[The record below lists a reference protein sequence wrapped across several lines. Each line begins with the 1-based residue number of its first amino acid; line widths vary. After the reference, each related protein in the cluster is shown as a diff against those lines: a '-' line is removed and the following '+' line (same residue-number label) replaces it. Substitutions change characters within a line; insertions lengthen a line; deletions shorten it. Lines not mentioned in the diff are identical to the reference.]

1 MVSVKV
7 NVLGVERTNAVG
19 VPAPSSRLVSQS
31 RLAAPSSRFVSRLG
45 APSSRI
51 VSRLGVPSS
60 RIVSRHGDPSSTYLV
75 SRHQQLPEVITVA
88 EFVPLYQPSMTPP
101 EV

>member
-19 VPAPSSRLVSQS
+19 VAAPSSRLVSQS

-51 VSRLGVPSS
+51 VS
-60 RIVSRHGDPSSTYLV
+60 
-75 SRHQQLPEVITVA
+75 HQKLPEVITVA
-88 EFVPLYQPSMTPP
+88 EFVPLYQPSMTRP

>member
-45 APSSRI
+45 APSSRT
-51 VSRLGVPSS
+51 VS
-60 RIVSRHGDPSSTYLV
+60 
-75 SRHQQLPEVITVA
+75 HQKLPEVITVA
-88 EFVPLYQPSMTPP
+88 EFVPLYQPSMTRP

>member
-19 VPAPSSRLVSQS
+19 VAAPSSRIVS
-31 RLAAPSSRFVSRLG
+31 RLGAPSSRFVSRLG

-51 VSRLGVPSS
+51 VS
-60 RIVSRHGDPSSTYLV
+60 
-75 SRHQQLPEVITVA
+75 HQKLPEVITVA